1 MKVPALIFKDKSD
14 LGNTA
19 GLPLKN
25 CNLGSVKDIVYAKL
39 GFKAMSTVVGTWY
52 LQHQKPI
59 QLIIRR
65 RTNKRTIQL
74 TYLNILIRPTEW

>member
-1 MKVPALIFKDKSD
+1 MSISNIQTNDIMNQTCKYKMKVPALIFKDKSD

-39 GFKAMSTVVGTWY
+39 GFKAMSTVVGTWKVITP
-52 LQHQKPI
+52 LSI
-59 QLIIRR
+59 SRD
-65 RTNKRTIQL
+65 
-74 TYLNILIRPTEW
+74 